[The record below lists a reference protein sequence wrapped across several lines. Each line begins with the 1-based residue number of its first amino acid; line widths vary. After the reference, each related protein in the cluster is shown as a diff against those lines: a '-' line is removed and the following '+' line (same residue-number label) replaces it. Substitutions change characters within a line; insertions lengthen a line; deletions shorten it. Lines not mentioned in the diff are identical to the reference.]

1 MADPNFF
8 KDRTVRW
15 EGGRVVL
22 IDQRKLPNR
31 FVKVRLS
38 TAKDVAD
45 GIKQMVVRG
54 APAIGAAAAMGLA
67 LTAYHSKSLK
77 RESLINELELSARL
91 LEATRPTGRNLFW
104 GIDRVLA
111 KAKGTRGP
119 VRKIRDAI
127 VAEAISIAEEDV
139 LFNKKMGLFG
149 AEMIEDGETIL
160 THCK

>member
-139 LFNKKMGLFG
+139 LFNKKIGLFG

>member
-8 KDRTVRW
+8 RDRTVRW
-15 EGGRVVL
+15 EDGRVVL

-31 FVKVRLS
+31 FAEVRFS
-38 TAKDVAD
+38 TAKDVAE

-54 APAIGAAAAMGLA
+54 APAIGAAAAMALA

-77 RESLINELELSARL
+77 RESMIDELEVSARL

-104 GIDRVLA
+104 GINRVLA
-111 KAKGTRGP
+111 KARGTRGP
-119 VRKIRDAI
+119 ARKIRDVI

-139 LFNKKMGLFG
+139 LFNKKMGIFG
-149 AEMIEDGETIL
+149 AELIEDGETIL